1 MADALNP
8 TAPTSEADPPTSG
21 NGIRVAPGIS
31 YRKAL
36 RYGVIGGV
44 VTITFAT
51 IGALQTFQTKSI
63 INGVLNLGFL
73 GLGLLPLI
81 IGMLAAR
88 LPAAKEGYVQAKAGP
103 RNIIAGLLVGFI
115 SGELLL
121 DFALFVQVVDIR
133 AVFINV
139 SPQMVSLIAF
149 GQANQTVGLVLM
161 LLSTTILGGIGGL
174 LEVMPKAWRGAL
186 VGGLTWIVMVGLFDV
201 VFSAFFRG
209 AKLKGVDRFLYSPA
223 GGLHL
228 QGAIAV
234 FVIAAIVYFV
244 RESQGHAVGQR
255 YRQLPDGARSGVKY
269 GGLAALVLILLI
281 LPGLLGPFVSEVL
294 DLVGIYMLMGLGL
307 NIVVGLAGL
316 LDLGYVAFFAVG
328 AYTTAVLTSPASPA
342 VAPELTFWLAIPF
355 VLLAAALAGLI
366 VGTPVLRMRGDYL
379 AIVTLG
385 FGEIARLLVT
395 SAWFKPLLGG
405 AQGILKVPAIVI
417 HAFVGS
423 PIVFNTPPKVLYL
436 VALFCLIAAYVSW
449 RLKDSRVGRAWMAMR
464 EDEDVAE
471 AMGVNIVEAKLKAFI
486 TGAVLASIGGALFA
500 TKIGSIFP
508 NSFNIIVSIT
518 VLVII
523 IVGGMGSIPGVVVGA
538 FVLVGVPQL
547 LREFQD
553 FQFLAYG
560 ILLIIMMLHRPEGLI
575 PSREWAREL
584 HEEEL
589 SQDAWL
595 KDVKQQD
602 AEAAEGGAAAAG

>member
-1 MADALNP
+1 MAEAMNP
-8 TAPTSEADPPTSG
+8 TPSTPPAVPPVPDEAV
-21 NGIRVAPGIS
+21 RVAPGIS
-31 YRKAL
+31 YRKAF
-36 RYGVIGGV
+36 RYGMIGGLV
-44 VTITFAT
+44 LITFAT

-63 INGVLNLGFL
+63 INGELNLGYL

-81 IGMLAAR
+81 MGLLAAR
-88 LPAAKEGYVQAKAGP
+88 MPEAKEGYVQAKPGP
-103 RNIIAGLLVGFI
+103 RNLIAGLMVGFV

-121 DFALFVQVVDIR
+121 DFALFVQVVNIR
-133 AVFINV
+133 PVFINV
-139 SPQMVSLIAF
+139 SPQMASLIAF
-149 GQANQTVGLVLM
+149 GQANQANGLA
-161 LLSTTILGGIGGL
+161 LLLLTTTILGGIGGL
-174 LEVMPKAWRGAL
+174 LEVLPKAWRSAL
-186 VGGLTWIVMVGLFDV
+186 VGGLTWVVMVGLFDV

-209 AKLKGVDRFLYSPA
+209 AKLQQIDSFLYSAA

-228 QGAIAV
+228 NGAMLV
-234 FVIAAIVYFV
+234 FIVAASLYFV
-244 RESQGHAVGQR
+244 RESQGKAIGRR
-255 YRQLPDGARSGVKY
+255 YRQLPDPARRSVKY

-281 LPGLLGPFVSEVL
+281 LPELLGPFISEVL

-405 AQGILKVPAIVI
+405 AQGILKIPAIVI
-417 HAFVGS
+417 HDFVGA

-538 FVLVGVPQL
+538 FVLEGVPQL

-560 ILLIIMMLHRPEGLI
+560 ILLIIMMLYRPEGLI

-584 HEEEL
+584 HEEEM

-602 AEAAEGGAAAAG
+602 DEAAESGAPAAD

>member
-1 MADALNP
+1 MTDAVNAS
-8 TAPTSEADPPTSG
+8 APAAHPAQPSQDGAT
-21 NGIRVAPGIS
+21 RVAPGIS

-44 VTITFAT
+44 VLITFAT

-63 INGVLNLGFL
+63 INGVLNLGYL

-88 LPAAKEGYVQAKAGP
+88 LPEAKEGYVQAKPGI
-103 RNIIAGLLVGFI
+103 RNVIAGLLVGFI

-121 DFALFVQVVDIR
+121 DFALFVQVVNIR
-133 AVFINV
+133 PIFINV

-149 GQANQTVGLVLM
+149 GQANQAEGLILL
-161 LLSTTILGGIGGL
+161 LLSTTVLGGIGGL
-174 LEVMPKAWRGAL
+174 LEVLPKAWRSAL
-186 VGGLTWIVMVGLFDV
+186 VGGLTWLIMVGLVDV

-209 AKLKGVDRFLYSPA
+209 AKLETVNNFLYSPA
-223 GGLHL
+223 GGLHVV
-228 QGAIAV
+228 GAGVV
-234 FVIAAIVYFV
+234 FAAAATLYFV
-244 RESQGHAVGQR
+244 RESQGKAIGDR
-255 YRQLPDGARSGVKY
+255 YRRLPDRARSGVKY
-269 GGLAALVLILLI
+269 GSLAVLIVVLLF
-281 LPGLLGPFVSEVL
+281 LPVVLGPFVSEVL

-417 HAFVGS
+417 HDFIGS

-449 RLKDSRVGRAWMAMR
+449 RLKDSRIGRAWMAMR

-538 FVLVGVPQL
+538 FVLEGVPQL

-560 ILLIIMMLHRPEGLI
+560 ILLIIMMLYRPEGLI

-584 HEEEL
+584 HEEEM

-595 KDVKQQD
+595 KEVEQQD
-602 AEAAEGGAAAAG
+602 AEAAGSGASAAD